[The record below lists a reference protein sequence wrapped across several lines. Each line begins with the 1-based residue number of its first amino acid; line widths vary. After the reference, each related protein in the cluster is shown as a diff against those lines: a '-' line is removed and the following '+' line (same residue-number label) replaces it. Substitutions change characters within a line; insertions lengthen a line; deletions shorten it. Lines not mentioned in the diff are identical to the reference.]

1 MPQKNTLLSDVCIST
16 SAAPTYLPA
25 HCFQTRDGRGAE
37 CEYNLINGGVVAN
50 NPMMVAMMLVTKTL
64 VAKEKDDH
72 LPPVK
77 PMHCGWFLV
86 LCIKMSSVFEEHDT
100 YTAWQCL
107 QW

>member
-1 MPQKNTLLSDVCIST
+1 
-16 SAAPTYLPA
+16 
-25 HCFQTRDGRGAE
+25 
-37 CEYNLINGGVVAN
+37 
-50 NPMMVAMMLVTKTL
+50 MMQVTKTL

-86 LCIKMSSVFEEHDT
+86 LSIRTSSVLEEQDA
-100 YTAWQCL
+100 YMVWQCL